1 MSESSELPGLYTAI
15 QVIDDHMQGIDDRN
29 EHPQYGL
36 LVAVRDDLYARVT
49 ELGGQWPSGTE
60 AGDKQPPTS

>member
-15 QVIDDHMQGIDDRN
+15 QVIDDHLQGIDD
-29 EHPQYGL
+29 ESDDPKSGL
-36 LVAVRDDLYARVT
+36 LVAVRDDLYARIT
-49 ELGGQWPSGTE
+49 RLGGQWPRGTE

>member
-29 EHPQYGL
+29 DHPGYGL
-36 LVAVRDDLYARVT
+36 LVGVRDDLYARVT
-49 ELGGQWPSGTE
+49 ELGGQWPGGTE